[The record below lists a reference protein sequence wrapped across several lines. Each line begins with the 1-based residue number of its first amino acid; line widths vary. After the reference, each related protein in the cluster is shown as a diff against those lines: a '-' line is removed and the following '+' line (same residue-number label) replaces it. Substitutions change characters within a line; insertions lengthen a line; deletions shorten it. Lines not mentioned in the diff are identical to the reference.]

1 MEMIQIPEVS
11 FGAIGPEI
19 TLVVTASL
27 LLLLE
32 VFGNDKSRD
41 SLGYIAL
48 GGVLAAFGFAYNMT
62 GEPWIAFSG
71 LYSVDNFST
80 FFKLIFLLAT
90 GLTILISKK
99 YSDSDKIDNGEY
111 YALLLFATCGMLV
124 MASGADLITIFMGLE
139 LMSISLY
146 VLAGFTRDRLVSNEA
161 SMKYFI
167 LGSLSTGIMLYG
179 MALVYG
185 VTGSTTLYEIGT
197 AVSAGGPNGS
207 LLTVGV
213 VLLLVGFAFKV
224 AAVPFHMW
232 TPDVYQGAPAPVTAF
247 MSVGPKAAGFA
258 ALLRVM
264 AEGFPAMKDDW
275 WAIIWILAV
284 ATMTMG
290 NLMALVQ
297 DNVKRMLAYSS
308 IAHAGYLL
316 VGLVAASEMGV
327 SAILFYMLAYTFMN
341 IGAFAI
347 VAIVA
352 KKDERRL
359 GFADYTGMG
368 YSHPLLAVSL
378 AVFLFSLAGLPP
390 TAGFVGKFYI
400 FMSAL
405 DGGYV
410 WLAVIGVVNS
420 VVSVFYYLR
429 LTVVMYMKEA
439 EPTAVPSAPLTFATP
454 VIVAL
459 VVSVLG
465 TLWLGL
471 MPGDYITFARSAFLV
486 F

>member
-1 MEMIQIPEVS
+1 MEMIRIPEVS

-27 LLLLE
+27 LLMLE
-32 VFGNDKSRD
+32 VFGNKKSRD

-48 GGVLAAFGFAYNMT
+48 GGVVAAFGFAYHLT
-62 GEPWIAFSG
+62 GEPWSAFSG
-71 LYSVDNFST
+71 LYAVDNFST

-99 YSDSDKIDNGEY
+99 SSDADKIDNGEY
-111 YALLLFATCGMLV
+111 YALLLFATCGMLI
-124 MASGADLITIFMGLE
+124 MASATDLITIFMGLE
-139 LMSISLY
+139 LLSISLY
-146 VLAGFTRDRLVSNEA
+146 VLAGFTRDRLLSNEA

-185 VTGSTTLYEIGT
+185 VTGSTNLLDIGV
-197 AVSAGGPNGS
+197 AVSAGGPNS
-207 LLTVGV
+207 SILAVGM
-213 VLLLVGFAFKV
+213 VLMLVGFAFKI

-232 TPDVYQGAPAPVTAF
+232 APDVYQGAPAPVTAF

-264 AEGFPAMKDDW
+264 AEAFPAMKDDW
-275 WAIIWILAV
+275 WALIWILAV
-284 ATMTMG
+284 ATMTLG
-290 NLMALVQ
+290 NVMALVQ

-316 VGLVAASEMGV
+316 VGLVAASEIGV
-327 SAILFYMLAYTFMN
+327 SGILFYMLAYTFMN

-352 KKDERRL
+352 SKDERRL
-359 GFADYTGMG
+359 SFSDYAGMG
-368 YSHPLLAVSL
+368 YTHPLLAVSL
-378 AVFLFSLAGLPP
+378 AILLFSLAGLPP

-400 FMSAL
+400 FMAAI
-405 DGGYV
+405 DEGYV
-410 WLAVIGVVNS
+410 ALAVIGVLNS

-429 LTVVMYMKEA
+429 LTVVMYMKEPEA
-439 EPTAVPSAPLTFATP
+439 GVSAPALSFATP
-454 VIVAL
+454 VVVAL
-459 VVSVLG
+459 MVSVIG
-465 TLWLGL
+465 TLWLGI
-471 MPGDYITFARSAFLV
+471 MPSDYIAFAKSAFLV